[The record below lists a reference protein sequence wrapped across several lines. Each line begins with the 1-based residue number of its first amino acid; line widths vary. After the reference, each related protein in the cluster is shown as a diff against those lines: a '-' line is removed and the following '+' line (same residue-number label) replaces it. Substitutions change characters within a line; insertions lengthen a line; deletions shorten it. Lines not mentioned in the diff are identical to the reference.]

1 MAEILGATSSIIT
14 IWDVAKRAKKLYG
27 KAKDAPDSWKR
38 YSEELERLAHVQ
50 TVLASM
56 IQNSPCLC
64 SQMIQVEGKSQSL
77 VSFVNE
83 RLETVRKEAAN
94 ILDQYRGLKE
104 KSSTSKKVMQLFT
117 KYKFALAEQDIQ
129 DLIQAAEH
137 AKSSLQSALCLM
149 HLETLG
155 SWQQQTRQ
163 DFQVIH
169 DNMRR
174 QAEALQML
182 ENSKKLSQIPLPVS
196 PPPNR
201 QSPKRPVTDVRSLTK
216 KLKLGSKSFKSTKTS
231 ARHQRSGSKTPSPT
245 RTQPALPARRTGA
258 GLENTREET
267 QHITEL
273 EDPVDIYDAEDEGV
287 EDEEVDEEPDDEPI
301 DGGDSSSSESEMTDR
316 DDGTQEREYDLICR
330 NGMILSIGTD
340 TEEYQSAFSDDE
352 TRDVTTT
359 RLDDVLAAATDEEWT
374 RCIESGPEELY
385 AFLTSAPCT
394 AACSD
399 VESTD
404 EESPIYMDLQQPTSA
419 FIGETVHLRA
429 CLSRKSNSLFFC
441 VWHISLTE
449 TCQTL
454 AIQEPCQCSCQRSC
468 QHATLEIMDTFSTSK
483 MLPYTIPLE
492 SMSCYALPTAAS
504 ETDSKSSFILKS
516 FERCRGRKRC
526 VHTIVEASSL
536 PQPHASCILP
546 VRIQAWLGD
555 DAWES
560 DTSTERAV
568 SDAEDDAFPSE
579 PGQGDDELAFAL
591 LQAIKR
597 AQRCAESSDI
607 PDQVQFNVLVG
618 FLKLTE
624 KYSLEEPYLTQGKEW
639 TEALLPSIPTSL
651 DRDAVAWLWVLWK
664 LQMGPEFKK
673 LSGII
678 QQQATHR
685 IDQEPNEYGVEMPGH
700 IVEAIEQRR
709 ISVLFQIRGSV
720 TSLIEALRDRYGYF
734 FREHQQEELW
744 DLQLVVITSAL
755 TVWFLTLESGRF
767 LSDDQQAGNPD
778 FHGVCFVDATRALN
792 FARVAL
798 LLFFFFFSPYD
809 PSIQINMMR
818 TACLI

>member
-1 MAEILGATSSIIT
+1 MAEILGVTSSVIT
-14 IWDVAKRAKKLYG
+14 IWDVANRAKKLYD

-38 YSEELERLAHVQ
+38 YSEELESLAHIQ

-56 IQNSPCLC
+56 KPCISSL
-64 SQMIQVEGKSQSL
+64 MIQVEGKSQTL
-77 VSFVNE
+77 VAFVNE

-94 ILDQYRGLKE
+94 ILDQYRGLEE
-104 KSSTSKKVMQLFT
+104 KSSTSDRLMLLFQ
-117 KYKFALAEQDIQ
+117 KYKFALAEQDIR

-137 AKSSLQSALCLM
+137 AKSSLQSALCLV

-169 DNMRR
+169 DNMRK

-182 ENSKKLSQIPLPVS
+182 ENVKKLSQIPLPVS
-196 PPPNR
+196 SLPNG
-201 QSPKRPVTDVRSLTK
+201 QSPKKPVTRVGSPTK
-216 KLKLGSKSFKSTKTS
+216 KSKLGTKLFKSTKTLTK
-231 ARHQRSGSKTPSPT
+231 HQRSGSKTPSPT
-245 RTQPALPARRTGA
+245 RTQPALSARRTGV
-258 GLENTREET
+258 GLEKTRGET
-267 QHITEL
+267 QHGSGL
-273 EDPVDIYDAEDEGV
+273 EVPVDPYDAGDEGV
-287 EDEEVDEEPDDEPI
+287 EDEEAEDEEVDEERDHEPS
-301 DGGDSSSSESEMTDR
+301 DGGNSSSSGSEMAGR
-316 DDGTQEREYDLICR
+316 NDGTQEREYDLICR

-340 TEEYQSAFSDDE
+340 TDEYRSAFSDDE
-352 TRDVTTT
+352 TRGVTTT
-359 RLDDVLAAATDEEWT
+359 RLDDILAATTDEEWT
-374 RCIESGPEELY
+374 RYVESGPEELY
-385 AFLTSAPCT
+385 GFLTSAPCT
-394 AACSD
+394 AACSE
-399 VESTD
+399 VESAD
-404 EESPIYMDLQQPTSA
+404 EKSPIYMDLQQPTSA

-454 AIQEPCQCSCQRSC
+454 AIQEPCQRLC
-468 QHATLEIMDTFSTSK
+468 QHVTLEIMDTLSTSK
-483 MLPYTIPLE
+483 MLPYSIPFE
-492 SMSCYALPTAAS
+492 SMSCNALPTTAA

-516 FERCRGRKRC
+516 FERCQGRKRC
-526 VHTIVEASSL
+526 VHTVVEATSS

-560 DTSTERAV
+560 DTPTERAV
-568 SDAEDDAFPSE
+568 SDAEDDAWESDKPTERAVSDAGDDPFPSE

-597 AQRCAESSDI
+597 AQRCAER
-607 PDQVQFNVLVG
+607 PDMPGQVQFNVLIG

-624 KYSLEEPYLTQGKEW
+624 KYSLEEPYLTQGKGW
-639 TEALLPSIPTSL
+639 TEALLPSIPKSL

-664 LQMGPEFKK
+664 FQMGPEFKK

-685 IDQEPNEYGVEMPGH
+685 IDQEPNEYGVEIPGH

-709 ISVLFQIRGSV
+709 ISVLSQIRGC
-720 TSLIEALRDRYGYF
+720 
-734 FREHQQEELW
+734 H
-744 DLQLVVITSAL
+744 
-755 TVWFLTLESGRF
+755 
-767 LSDDQQAGNPD
+767 
-778 FHGVCFVDATRALN
+778 FVDRSFPGPGGNEVKKRKSAEDQPRRRTPQFPPASRALN
-792 FARVAL
+792 FARVAF
-798 LLFFFFFSPYD
+798 LLFFFFFSPHD

>member
-1 MAEILGATSSIIT
+1 MAEVLGVTSSLIT
-14 IWDVAKRAKKLYG
+14 IWDLANRAKKLCS
-27 KAKDAPDSWKR
+27 KAKNAPDAWKR
-38 YSEELERLAHVQ
+38 YSEELESLAHVH

-56 IQNSPCLC
+56 IQNSPCI
-64 SQMIQVEGKSQSL
+64 SSHMIQVEGKSQSL
-77 VSFVNE
+77 VAFVNE

-94 ILDQYRGLKE
+94 ILDQHRGLEK
-104 KSSTSKKVMQLFT
+104 KSSTSEKFRLIFQ
-117 KYKFALAEQDIQ
+117 KYKFVLAEQDIR
-129 DLIQAAEH
+129 DLIQAVEH
-137 AKSSLQSALCLM
+137 AKSSLQSALCLV

-169 DNMRR
+169 DNMRK

-216 KLKLGSKSFKSTKTS
+216 KFKLGSKSFKSTNTS

-419 FIGETVHLRA
+419 FIGET
-429 CLSRKSNSLFFC
+429 
-441 VWHISLTE
+441 
-449 TCQTL
+449 
-454 AIQEPCQCSCQRSC
+454 
-468 QHATLEIMDTFSTSK
+468 
-483 MLPYTIPLE
+483 
-492 SMSCYALPTAAS
+492 
-504 ETDSKSSFILKS
+504 
-516 FERCRGRKRC
+516 
-526 VHTIVEASSL
+526 
-536 PQPHASCILP
+536 
-546 VRIQAWLGD
+546 AWLGD

-560 DTSTERAV
+560 DTPTERAV

-597 AQRCAESSDI
+597 ASFAEYSDI
-607 PDQVQFNVLVG
+607 PDQVQFNVLIG

-624 KYSLEEPYLTQGKEW
+624 KYSLEEPYLTQGKER
-639 TEALLPSIPTSL
+639 TEGLLLSIPKSL
-651 DRDAVAWLWVLWK
+651 DMGAVAWLWFL
-664 LQMGPEFKK
+664 LQFQMCPEFKK

-709 ISVLFQIRGSV
+709 ISVLSQIRGSV
-720 TSLIEALRDRYGYF
+720 TSLIEALRD
-734 FREHQQEELW
+734 
-744 DLQLVVITSAL
+744 
-755 TVWFLTLESGRF
+755 
-767 LSDDQQAGNPD
+767 
-778 FHGVCFVDATRALN
+778 RALN

-798 LLFFFFFSPYD
+798 LLFFFFFSPHD

>member
-14 IWDVAKRAKKLYG
+14 IWDVANRAKKLCS
-27 KAKDAPDSWKR
+27 KAKNAPDAWKR
-38 YSEELERLAHVQ
+38 YSEELESLAHVQ

-56 IQNSPCLC
+56 IQNSPCIS

-77 VSFVNE
+77 VVFVNE

-94 ILDQYRGLKE
+94 ILDQHRGLEK
-104 KSSTSKKVMQLFT
+104 KSSTSERFRLIFQ
-117 KYKFALAEQDIQ
+117 KYKFVLAEQDIR
-129 DLIQAAEH
+129 DLIQAVEH
-137 AKSSLQSALCLM
+137 AKSSLQSALCLV

-169 DNMRR
+169 DNMRK

-216 KLKLGSKSFKSTKTS
+216 KFKLGSKSFKSTKTS

-454 AIQEPCQCSCQRSC
+454 AIQEPCQRSC
-468 QHATLEIMDTFSTSK
+468 QHVSLEMMDTVSTSK

-492 SMSCYALPTAAS
+492 SMSCDALPTAAA
-504 ETDSKSSFILKS
+504 ENDSKSTLVLKS

-526 VHTIVEASSL
+526 VHTIVEATSL
-536 PQPHASCILP
+536 PQPHASCTLP

-560 DTSTERAV
+560 DTPTERAV

-597 AQRCAESSDI
+597 ASFAEYSDI
-607 PDQVQFNVLVG
+607 PDQVQFNVLIG

-624 KYSLEEPYLTQGKEW
+624 KYSLEEPYLTQGKER
-639 TEALLPSIPTSL
+639 TEGLLLSIPKSL
-651 DRDAVAWLWVLWK
+651 DMDAVAWLWFLWQF
-664 LQMGPEFKK
+664 QMCPEFKK

-709 ISVLFQIRGSV
+709 ISVLSQIMGSV
-720 TSLIEALRDRYGYF
+720 TSLIEALRDRHG
-734 FREHQQEELW
+734 EEPHFPPA
-744 DLQLVVITSAL
+744 S
-755 TVWFLTLESGRF
+755 
-767 LSDDQQAGNPD
+767 
-778 FHGVCFVDATRALN
+778 RALN